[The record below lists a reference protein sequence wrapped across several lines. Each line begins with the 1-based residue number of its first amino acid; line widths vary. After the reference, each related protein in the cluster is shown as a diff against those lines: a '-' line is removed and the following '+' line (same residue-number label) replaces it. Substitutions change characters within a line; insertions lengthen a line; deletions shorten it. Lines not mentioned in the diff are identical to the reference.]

1 MATASLDWQASRSG
15 WLPFAS
21 IVVLI
26 GRVLNAFDGLFGLLR
41 STHYLGNS
49 HRWDAVDLA
58 AAPLG
63 VRHRHGLSNAPAHLM
78 AIALSPPL
86 VVAGDDRHPHPG
98 HLRAHRGLA
107 LGDERG
113 EQVSGPVPKPGYSA
127 ASQPG
132 GVQPTPPAR

>member
-21 IVVLI
+21 TVVLI
-26 GRVLNAFDGLFGLLR
+26 GRVFNAFDGPFGPLR
-41 STHYLGNS
+41 STHYIGKS

-78 AIALSPPL
+78 AIALSLPL
-86 VVAGDDRHPHPG
+86 VVAGDDRHPYPG
-98 HLRAHRGLA
+98 HLRARRGLT

-113 EQVSGPVPKPGYSA
+113 EQVSGPVPEPGYSA

-132 GVQPTPPAR
+132 GVQPTPPAG